1 MYNKLYTKFIA
12 CLALLL
18 AMPMTWAL
26 ASPPDDEPTQPTL
39 QELLD
44 SYTFGP
50 DDYSWGPGPGVI
62 SDSTTYADWYN
73 LYSSALQMS
82 SSTTATDEEK
92 AAMVVKLQAMKQ
104 KVDAAIKPVTDGV
117 YYIIT
122 TYSAFNGKDTM
133 AWFAPREHN
142 FPGWKKL
149 DKNSLKFMWRITKLE
164 DGNYSMQ
171 NLATLQ
177 YVFHNT
183 TIDGQE
189 TNMYMT
195 DDMEYEQVLENIKP
209 NGQFLIHCKG
219 AKWTY
224 NIQKHNSGNA
234 TEGPIG
240 NWLDKNLNGEGTW
253 RLQPVTES
261 ELAAASATQ
270 YHQMLEARVNSFNA
284 DSYTLGT
291 DPGNYSQE
299 AMDAVKAEITADTTL
314 LANTESPATEEQC
327 KTAYEKLNTAIAA
340 LKASIVPITDGYYSI
355 STVTYQQAMEGNEGL
370 ALTVDGDADWLY
382 NFTWQT
388 KNPAFIWKVTPL
400 GNNRYTV
407 QNFVSKKYFNST
419 DLVATGASIN
429 LTKTPT
435 VSQIITSHPGATF
448 SFSNT
453 DVYNLNFGY
462 YADNDLVYLA
472 KGGYRSFYL
481 HKYTDDE
488 ANQLAV
494 SYPQKLRNDTLSS
507 LINTAIT
514 YTGLDSIYTIDLTSP
529 IVTDASQFYSNNQS
543 QEGSLA
549 AMIDGDFGTFFIT
562 NWGTNSVTREAAPH
576 YLRVDAGEG
585 KTLPTSFGMHWHT
598 RGSTWANM
606 YRPIDVT
613 YSVSDDAENWVDVG
627 SDKNPSAGFP
637 VVAEEPE
644 FTSSKPIHTAKPYR
658 YFKLTVNKTNT
669 GANGPDGYPYFTFA
683 EFNIYPMKGTAM
695 DVDPDFKTALE
706 NLRTA
711 VSSAQSVLSAG
722 TTTSADIKALQDAY
736 TAFLLQY
743 KDTSDLFAIYK
754 KSTGAT
760 DNIEIGEDMFSY
772 PEDKVSEFEE
782 AWNEVDAARPFSSIE
797 KQSEVARLDTL
808 LTRAYTALQNS
819 MVGPD
824 PDVWYNILS
833 ADTADVDFQGNTL
846 QGQVCWVGGL
856 SSVDGFATGDH
867 YIQRATDLR
876 TSWRFEPTS
885 TPNVYYMINCA
896 SGWPINRGPVLL
908 KPLGE
913 GQCAIYT
920 GTNLDGYF
928 YIMVKNH
935 QTDNPFPGNPAK
947 PGTPDKYNS
956 GAWTLSPTPSDYTH
970 TLAMSKGSNVIVCL
984 PFDTYDMP
992 TSLTDGETVTAY
1004 EICGYEVAEDGK
1016 TVTHINLT
1024 EMAGDE
1030 KYAEGIPAGTPF
1042 VLSYGDT
1049 YDSEV
1054 TVTADLKAKVGGN
1067 VSRTLSTQNGL
1078 YGTFSNVNMTPGM
1091 IYLSMDSA
1099 YVEKEVAGKDP
1110 TVVKPTFGYININ
1123 AVKNNPEASVDK
1135 QIPVAGT
1142 IELAVGINSAV
1153 SKKAEKVDVY
1163 TADGVLLKKGVK
1175 AADAEKNLGKGI
1187 YIIGKDKKLVK

>member
-18 AMPMTWAL
+18 AMPMSWAL

-219 AKWTY
+219 AAWTY

-234 TEGPIG
+234 TDGPIG

-327 KTAYEKLNTAIAA
+327 KAAYEKLNTAIAA
-340 LKASIVPITDGYYSI
+340 LKASIVPITDGYYAISSI
-355 STVTYQQAMEGNEGL
+355 TYKDAQAGTTGSAYTVL
-370 ALTVDGDADWLY
+370 GDADWLY
-382 NFTWQT
+382 SVKWETA
-388 KNPAFIWKVTPL
+388 NPTFIWKVSAL
-400 GNNRYTV
+400 GNDRYSI
-407 QNFVSKKYFNST
+407 QNYVAKKYINST
-419 DLVATGASIN
+419 DLIANGASIN
-429 LTKTPT
+429 LSASQTTP
-435 VSQIITSHPGATF
+435 QIIIPRGNAKF

-453 DVYNLNFGY
+453 DMYNLDFAYLGG
-462 YADNDLVYLA
+462 DLVYVG
-472 KGGYRSFYL
+472 KGSGSQYYL
-481 HKYTDDE
+481 HKYTDAE
-488 ANQLAV
+488 VEQIAAA
-494 SYPQKLRNDTLSS
+494 YPQKLRNDTLSS
-507 LINTAIT
+507 LINTASARVA
-514 YTGLDSIYTIDLTSP
+514 LDSIYTIDLTSP
-529 IVTDASQFYSNNQS
+529 VVTDAAQFYSNNKS
-543 QEGSLA
+543 QEGTYE
-549 AMIDGDFGTFFIT
+549 AMIDNNFDTFFIT

-585 KTLPTSFGMHWHT
+585 KTLPTSFGMHWRN

-613 YSVSDDAENWVDVG
+613 YSVSDDAENWVEVG
-627 SDKNPSAGFP
+627 TAKNPEAGFP
-637 VVAEEPE
+637 VVTEEPE
-644 FTSSKPIHTAKPYR
+644 FTSSTPIRTSKPYR

-669 GANGPDGYPYFTFA
+669 GANGPDGYPYFNFS
-683 EFNIYPMKGTAM
+683 EFNVYPMKATAFSP
-695 DVDPDFKTALE
+695 DVQTAIN
-706 NLRTA
+706 NLRA
-711 VSSAQSVLSAG
+711 ALASAKEKLAAN

-772 PEDKVSEFEE
+772 PEDKVLAFEE

-1067 VSRTLSTQNGL
+1067 VSRTLHNQNGL

-1142 IELAVGINSAV
+1142 LELAVGINSAV
-1153 SKKAEKVDVY
+1153 SKSADKVNVY